1 MDYGL
6 ALLSGALLALSF
18 PKFGHPAFA
27 WIALVPLFIALAGWR
42 RLPNARGGGPN
53 GPDEFALS
61 GADGRGVTSQRAFML
76 GLVTGIAYFVGTTYW
91 TGEVLQQFGGVPTAL
106 ALLAMLLLALYLAL
120 FPALT
125 AVMVAYLV
133 RGAGR
138 RALFLAPAVW
148 VATEYLRGY
157 LLGGFPWVP
166 LGNSQVTVLAVAQLA
181 SVFGVYGLSAL
192 VAFVSASL
200 AYAALSAGRAR
211 LAGFGTAAL
220 VVAAVALWGV
230 LRISD
235 GSLTREGTPLRV
247 GLIQGNIAQ
256 EDKWNRQQARRI
268 FTTYIAM
275 TRDAV
280 RRGAEFVI
288 WPESSTPFM
297 FEEDDVGQTAVRDLA
312 RELRVPILFG
322 SDQVDRS
329 GGVIRLYNAAF
340 LITPEGETGGVY
352 RKIHLVPFGEYIP
365 FKNLLYFVSPLVE
378 RLADFAPGTSMVM
391 LPVGSHQVNTAICYE
406 VVYPSLIREAVLGG
420 SQLLTTIT
428 NDGWYGYSSAP
439 YQHFELASMR
449 AIEQGRY
456 LVRAANTG
464 ITGIVDPYG
473 HVVQQS
479 AIFEEVGLVGE
490 ARVLTGRTIY
500 TAIGDVVAYVSL
512 ALTMVALVGVRRVRG
527 SMRTRLT
534 AAPAP
539 RT

>member
-6 ALLSGALLALSF
+6 ALLSGVLLALSF
-18 PKFGHPAFA
+18 PKFGYPAFA
-27 WIALVPLFIALAGWR
+27 WIALVPLLI
-42 RLPNARGGGPN
+42 
-53 GPDEFALS
+53 ALS
-61 GADGRGVTSQRAFML
+61 GRSRQSTLRAFML
-76 GLVTGIAYFVGTTYW
+76 GLISGVVYFVGTTYW
-91 TGEVLQQFGGVPTAL
+91 TGAVLQQFGGVPIVL

-120 FPALT
+120 FPAFT
-125 AVMVAYLV
+125 ALIMARLID
-133 RGAGR
+133 GAGR
-138 RALFLAPAVW
+138 RALFLTPVVW

-166 LGNSQVTVLAVAQLA
+166 LGNSQVAVLPVAQLA
-181 SVFGVYGLSAL
+181 SIVGVYGLSAL

-200 AYAALSAGRAR
+200 AYAVLSTGRAR
-211 LAGFGTAAL
+211 ILGFGVAAL
-220 VVAAVALWGV
+220 AVGVVAVWG
-230 LRISD
+230 LARISD
-235 GSLTREGTPLRV
+235 GSLTREGTAIRI

-256 EDKWNRQQARRI
+256 EDKWNPREARRI

-297 FEEDDVGQTAVRDLA
+297 FEEDDVGESALRDLA
-312 RELRVPILFG
+312 RELHVPILLG

-329 GGVIRLYNAAF
+329 GDMVRLYNAAF
-340 LITPEGETGGVY
+340 LVTPEGETAAVY

-406 VVYPSLIREAVLGG
+406 VVYPSLMRQAVLEG

-464 ITGIVDPYG
+464 ISGIVDPYG
-473 HVVQQS
+473 RVVQRS
-479 AIFEEVGLVGE
+479 AIFEEAGLVGE
-490 ARVLTGRTIY
+490 ARLLTGRTIY
-500 TAIGDVVAYVSL
+500 AAIGDVVAYAAI
-512 ALTMVALVGVRRVRG
+512 ALTVVALITVRRVRG
-527 SMRTRLT
+527 SMRG
-534 AAPAP
+534 A
-539 RT
+539 